1 MRGKTKSLFP
11 LNFFFKEQSLELPLS
26 YKSALPFIS
35 CISKVCWRSSGLFEA
50 FSLGH
55 EACEHGPTLGTK
67 STQIFFFF
75 LFALLQIPSFCTL
88 PERPATCVTPTPPAF
103 APGGLYFYLFIY
115 FFLSSCTRPS
125 SSQRHL
131 SQFLLEPSLAFS
143 SSYAAR
149 NTFFKKSRRGSEPA
163 GL

>member
-11 LNFFFKEQSLELPLS
+11 LNFFFKEQPLELPLS

-67 STQIFFFF
+67 STPIFF
-75 LFALLQIPSFCTL
+75 LFFFICIAPNPFFLHAARKASNMRDSYASRICTRWSL
-88 PERPATCVTPTPPAF
+88 F
-103 APGGLYFYLFIY
+103 LFIY
-115 FFLSSCTRPS
+115 LFFPQLMH
-125 SSQRHL
+125 Q
-131 SQFLLEPSLAFS
+131 
-143 SSYAAR
+143 
-149 NTFFKKSRRGSEPA
+149 TFIFPA
-163 GL
+163 TLVTISP